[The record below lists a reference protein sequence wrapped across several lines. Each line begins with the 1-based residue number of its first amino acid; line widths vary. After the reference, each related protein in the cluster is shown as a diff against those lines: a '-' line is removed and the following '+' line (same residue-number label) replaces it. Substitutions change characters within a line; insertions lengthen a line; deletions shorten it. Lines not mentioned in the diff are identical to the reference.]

1 MIDWL
6 SKKQREKKHKEALEL
21 ELRNSLA
28 LKVSQY
34 ENSSVETADI
44 SDGQDF
50 TELLVNGKKLRVAK
64 EEITI
69 SDV

>member
-6 SKKQREKKHKEALEL
+6 SKKQREKKRKEAREL

-28 LKVSQY
+28 QKVSHFQQ
-34 ENSSVETADI
+34 SHVETADE
-44 SDGQDF
+44 SDEQDF
-50 TELLVNGKKLRVAK
+50 TELLIDGVRLRVAK

-69 SDV
+69 LDV

>member
-6 SKKQREKKHKEALEL
+6 SKKQREKKQKEAHEL

-28 LKVSQY
+28 QKVSQFEQSY
-34 ENSSVETADI
+34 SRATGGF
-44 SDGQDF
+44 DGEDF
-50 TELLVNGKKLRVAK
+50 TDLLIDGVRVRVAK

-69 SDV
+69 YDV

>member
-6 SKKQREKKHKEALEL
+6 SKKQREKKRKEVREL

-28 LKVSQY
+28 QKVSHFQK
-34 ENSSVETADI
+34 SHVETADE
-44 SDGQDF
+44 SDEEDY
-50 TELLVNGKKLRVAK
+50 THLLIDGVRLRVAK

-69 SDV
+69 LDV